1 MTSKR
6 QIQGNRKE
14 YIRFIQP
21 NKFTIETKLIQLF
34 DIRNQPLE
42 TISELIKKQ
51 KWKTWEKIQNKTG
64 KAA

>member
-21 NKFTIETKLIQLF
+21 NKFTIENKLIQLF

-51 KWKTWEKIQNKTG
+51 K
-64 KAA
+64 